1 MPLSSLKHVYTNNTK
16 IRYLFCNSLIY
27 LENQAFH
34 QTTSRSTCSSPS
46 VSMMQSTI
54 ASANDVSGESIYS
67 YVSPSTAASTS
78 QSGHIFRSSSV
89 QNTSCLRHLAS
100 KVVAYHFCQADNAP
114 TCLVPEFVHSI
125 AAQLSQAPQLTP

>member
-1 MPLSSLKHVYTNNTK
+1 MTIVLALLTNN
-16 IRYLFCNSLIY
+16 IY
-27 LENQAFH
+27 FRIIDIQAFH
-34 QTTSRSTCSSPS
+34 TSSRSTCSSPS
-46 VSMMQSTI
+46 ISMMQSAT

-67 YVSPSTAASTS
+67 YVPSTTTPSNS
-78 QSGHIFRSSSV
+78 MPGHRFRSSSI
-89 QNTSCLRHLAS
+89 QNQSCLKNLAS